1 MIFGGGPSISYDK
14 TDQFDDLIRR
24 GGTQTRFF
32 DDKKDFDKFADN
44 LYESV
49 ELGTMDPFSAQQY
62 LLSFV
67 DPSSGYFR
75 RGSARQFQ
83 NFEVPMDQQLA
94 SVDFAARQM
103 LGSDYELDPEQADRL
118 LADAKALGM
127 TGSRRE
133 LLNFNTA
140 YFAKQPGANKFKG
153 ITPSEELREAT
164 YGRKNITEDGD
175 QGYMVFGQDPEKYKA
190 NDALMADIQQGL
202 RNYTKKMGAYGSI
215 V

>member
-1 MIFGGGPSISYDK
+1 MIFGGSPKISYDK
-14 TDQFDDLIRR
+14 TDQFDDLVRR

-32 DDKKDFDKFADN
+32 DDKKDFDSFADN
-44 LYESV
+44 LYGSV
-49 ELGTMDPFSAQQY
+49 EAGTMDPFSAQQY

-67 DPSSGYFR
+67 DPASGYFR
-75 RGSARQFQ
+75 RGSVRQFQ
-83 NFEVPMDQQLA
+83 DFEVPMDQQLA

-103 LGSDYELDPEQADRL
+103 LGPNYELDPEQTDRL

-133 LLNFNTA
+133 LLNFNA
-140 YFAKQPGANKFKG
+140 SYFAKQPGANLFKG
-153 ITPSEELREAT
+153 VTPQEELVEAR

-175 QGYMVFGQDPEKYKA
+175 QGYLVFGQDRGKYEA

-202 RNYTKKMGAYGSI
+202 RNYTKKMGAYGSL

>member
-1 MIFGGGPSISYDK
+1 MIFGGGPNISYDK
-14 TDQFDDLIRR
+14 TDQFDDLVRR

-32 DDKKDFDKFADN
+32 DDKKDFDKFADG
-44 LYESV
+44 LYDSV

-67 DPSSGYFR
+67 DPGSSFGR
-75 RGSARQFQ
+75 RGTVRQFQ

-103 LGSDYELDPEQADRL
+103 LGPNYELDPEQADRL

-127 TGSRRE
+127 TGSRAE
-133 LLNFNTA
+133 LLNFNA
-140 YFAKQPGANKFKG
+140 AFFAKQPGANKFKG
-153 ITPSEELREAT
+153 VTPAEEQYEAK

-175 QGYMVFGQDPEKYKA
+175 QGYMVFGQDPAKYAA

-202 RNYTKKMGAYGSI
+202 RNYTRKMGAYGSL